1 MRKRSR
7 KKRKS
12 PIIFF
17 VIIIIIV
24 LLISTYIIYNLK
36 EQKIENMHENKIAE
50 IKKHYAKN
58 VIMNK
63 LTDLYEKDNDKY
75 IKTSMIQKD
84 EIVSLEEKEDFNY
97 TDEYFKITTFDKDY
111 YVYYKDVD
119 ATDITPKYSERY
131 KSYIPFNKNITTK
144 EEISL
149 YDENENLIYKFKNK
163 LDLPIIINN
172 TDLYGV
178 EYNNRLLY
186 IMPSD
191 IENIYDNNNG
201 EKKNTPGIAVLNYHF
216 FYDANDPSDASSCN
230 QIICLSTTRLK
241 KHLDYIKN
249 NNIFTPTMKELE
261 MYIDGVLQLPKSV
274 VLTIDDG
281 WRADIG
287 SNIMNDYGI
296 NATVFIVSND
306 YDPNPYEKE
315 YIEVHSHSHSLHT
328 PGACP
333 GGQGGGIKCLEKSK
347 LLEDLAA
354 SRAKLHNTTI
364 FCYPFYEYNNYSIE
378 VLKEAGFTMAF
389 GGYGENGIYKVKPG
403 ANKYKLPRY
412 IIYSNTTEKDI
423 ASYIG

>member
-249 NNIFTPTMKELE
+249 NNIFTPTMKCIL
-261 MYIDGVLQLPKSV
+261 M
-274 VLTIDDG
+274 
-281 WRADIG
+281 
-287 SNIMNDYGI
+287 
-296 NATVFIVSND
+296 VFFNFLKVS
-306 YDPNPYEKE
+306 
-315 YIEVHSHSHSLHT
+315 
-328 PGACP
+328 
-333 GGQGGGIKCLEKSK
+333 
-347 LLEDLAA
+347 
-354 SRAKLHNTTI
+354 
-364 FCYPFYEYNNYSIE
+364 F
-378 VLKEAGFTMAF
+378 
-389 GGYGENGIYKVKPG
+389 
-403 ANKYKLPRY
+403 
-412 IIYSNTTEKDI
+412 
-423 ASYIG
+423 